1 MQTESHTNE
10 QQAAREPAT
19 GTRSPV
25 VRDRL
30 QAGSERAAPAVR
42 PFPVAHPRRDTLR
55 GMLLVLL
62 LSLLVGVLAYQSP
75 PGGTVAVGW
84 LGDQLFLDS
93 SAGLGADAVTRGDF
107 YADDLTPDAPT
118 GRSRWTREHARLRLP
133 DVGVGTDVAV
143 TLLAQGWP
151 DDVVNAAVEQPL
163 VTVAVDGTRIGNF
176 TPTAQWDAY
185 TFTVPAEART
195 GPDLTID
202 LNSSATFTD
211 TVSFGHDPRPKGLR
225 LAAVRIRPPP
235 TDPTAI
241 LPPAWHA
248 VGALVLAAL
257 FLYLL
262 LLRLLRRV
270 TPAFV
275 VTIGAVALLG
285 IGLTFL
291 RLWMGAALSVLLWG
305 LGIALLLTWQ
315 RPLIVLLRAL
325 LRRYT
330 QGEALAYG
338 LLTAALAWLGYA
350 LARVS
355 LNYQFPALYLARET
369 FPDSLLYGLL
379 GTGLLA
385 LTLVLGR
392 EGLPRLTQG
401 IVGLLGSRAGALTVL
416 LLSGGIWLGYE
427 AMVVRDM
434 PYVGHADYADNAVVA
449 RNLVAGRGW
458 VVDYV
463 TQFYQLYDGVT
474 RPQETWPLL
483 QPVWIAPFLAIF
495 GEHAWAAKI
504 PNFIFNIVLL
514 LLIYQIGARYWDRR
528 VGVSAA
534 LLTLTSHLFFKL
546 TIYTTSDLGFV
557 VFSLAAIYLLY
568 RAVQERQEH
577 AVVHEFSV
585 DRRWWRRLWARVTRQ
600 RLLVASGTLTG
611 LMMLQKPS
619 GAVIAVG
626 MGLWLLAQTG
636 RRTQDAGQRLQF
648 PRDWSLLL
656 RRWLSVG
663 LVWSVPALLL
673 LSPYV
678 VRNLL
683 LFQTPV
689 YSTERYD
696 AWVLGYRGD
705 SDEAWD
711 EIYRVYT
718 TRLGGPG
725 LPDRSWI
732 LRWGFDYSFE
742 KFMTQVQAARDY
754 LLPAWSGLPDGLSDL
769 VSRGGNKNLLTPTG
783 AWLAFL
789 GMLAALRS
797 RRGLLSLLLPAFGL
811 YTLFL
816 LTYWRTNEERY
827 FVMLLPWLALF
838 ASGIL
843 WAGFDRLA
851 AIGDGR
857 WSPLGLILVCVTIV
871 SIVQP
876 SWPEIAEKI
885 EDEPG
890 RWAPDL
896 AAYTWLR
903 ENTPPD
909 VVMMTRIPWQLNWHT
924 GRPAVMI
931 PYTADRAMLRYLAD
945 YYDAEYLIL
954 ENQLRVK
961 GDAAANLAPLIGARD
976 APVGTT
982 VDDFTLVYAS
992 PTPDN
997 RVLIYRFPESR
1008 GDGDAAAFRSRAPAT
1023 AE

>member
-1 MQTESHTNE
+1 MQTESHANE
-10 QQAAREPAT
+10 QQAARELANGTRLAAVRDMLQVADKRTSPAT
-19 GTRSPV
+19 RQF
-25 VRDRL
+25 L
-30 QAGSERAAPAVR
+30 
-42 PFPVAHPRRDTLR
+42 VAHHWRDTLR

-75 PGGTVAVGW
+75 SDGTVAVGW

-93 SAGLGADAVTRGDF
+93 SAGLGADAITRGDF
-107 YADDLTPDAPT
+107 YADNLTPDAPT
-118 GRSRWTREHARLRLP
+118 GRSRWTREHAQLVLP
-133 DVGVGTDVAV
+133 NLGAGTDVV
-143 TLLAQGWP
+143 MTLLAQGWP
-151 DDVVNAAVEQPL
+151 NDVISPSIEQPR
-163 VTVAVDGTRIGNF
+163 VTVTVDGSQIGHF
-176 TPTAQWDAY
+176 TPTVQWETY
-185 TFTVPAEART
+185 TFTVPAVARNS
-195 GPDLTID
+195 PDLTID
-202 LNSSATFTD
+202 LHSSATFTD
-211 TVSFGHDPRPKGLR
+211 TVSFGNDPRPKGLR
-225 LAAVRIRPPP
+225 LAAVRVRSVPGDSP
-235 TDPTAI
+235 AI
-241 LPPAWHA
+241 LPPAWRT
-248 VGALVLAAL
+248 VGALILASL
-257 FLYLL
+257 LLYLL
-262 LLRLLRRV
+262 LLRLLHQIMPV
-270 TPAFV
+270 FV
-275 VTIGAVALLG
+275 LTIGAVALLG

-291 RLWMGAALSVLLWG
+291 RLWMGVTLSVLLWI
-305 LGIALLLTWQ
+305 LAIALLLSWL
-315 RPLIVLLRAL
+315 RPLLVRLRMLLW
-325 LRRYT
+325 RYT
-330 QGEALAYG
+330 QGAALAYG
-338 LLTAALAWLGYA
+338 LVTAALAWLGYA
-350 LARVS
+350 LARIS
-355 LNYQFPALYLARET
+355 LNYRFPALYLARET
-369 FPDSLLYGLL
+369 FPDSLLYGLF

-385 LTLVLGR
+385 LILVLGR
-392 EGLPRLTQG
+392 QGLPRLANG
-401 IVGLLGSRAGALTVL
+401 IVGLLGSRAGALTL
-416 LLSGGIWLGYE
+416 LLLLGGIWLGYE
-427 AMVVRDM
+427 AMIVYSM

-463 TQFYQLYDGVT
+463 TQFYQLYNGVT

-495 GEHAWAAKI
+495 GTHAWAAKI
-504 PNFIFNIVLL
+504 PNFIFNIILL

-528 VGVSAA
+528 VGMTAS

-577 AVVHEFSV
+577 ATVHEFSIA
-585 DRRWWRRLWARVTRQ
+585 DSWWQQLRAILTRQ
-600 RLLVASGTLTG
+600 RLLVVSGALTG

-626 MGLWLLAQTG
+626 MGLWLLVQTG
-636 RRTQDAGQRLQF
+636 QQMTDDGRWLQL

-656 RRWLSVG
+656 QRWFSVG
-663 LVWSVPALLL
+663 LIWSVPALLL
-673 LSPYV
+673 LSPYL

-683 LFQTPV
+683 LFQTPI

-718 TRLGGPG
+718 SQLEGPG

-732 LRWGFDYSFE
+732 LRWGFDHSFE
-742 KFMTQVQAARDY
+742 KFLTQVKAARDY
-754 LLPAWSGLPDGLSDL
+754 LLPAWSGLPDGLRDL
-769 VSRGGNKNLLTPTG
+769 VSQGGNKNLLTPTG

-789 GMLAALRS
+789 GVLAALRR
-797 RRGLLSLLLPAFGL
+797 RRGLLSLLLLAFGL

-816 LTYWRTNEERY
+816 LTYWRTNEARY

-838 ASGIL
+838 AAWII
-843 WAGFDRLA
+843 WAGFDHLA

-857 WSPLGLILVCVTIV
+857 WSPLGLILVCVTMV
-871 SIVQP
+871 SIMQP

-896 AAYTWLR
+896 AAYAWLR

-909 VVMMTRIPWQLNWHT
+909 AVMMTRIPWQLNWHT
-924 GRPAVMI
+924 ERPAVMI
-931 PYTADRAMLRYLAD
+931 PYTADRAMLHYLAD
-945 YYDAEYLIL
+945 YYDAKYLIL

-961 GDAAANLAPLIGARD
+961 GDAVTNLASLIGARD

-982 VDDFTLVYAS
+982 IDEFTLVYAS

-997 RVLIYRFPESR
+997 RVLIYRFPEN
-1008 GDGDAAAFRSRAPAT
+1008 GDDGDAAAP
-1023 AE
+1023 